1 MDASFKH
8 DIYYLYQGYTNSGRQ
23 VARATKIVTV
33 ATNICE
39 SLVWYLRLVSLLAPR
54 ILRRLL
60 DF

>member
-8 DIYYLYQGYTNSGRQ
+8 EFYYLYQGCTNPGRQ

-33 ATNICE
+33 ATNICG

-54 ILRRLL
+54 IMR
-60 DF
+60 